1 MAPPRRER
9 ITSTYIAMD
18 RVFKFGA
25 TPGCRGCEFEAT
37 KHTPLCRARFNALI
51 RADRIAKAP
60 KTPPVIPA
68 EPDGSRA
75 TEDADPGG
83 SREEAAGAEHVE
95 QGAVGQVVYAID
107 LRFLERHSVMNHA
120 TRIAT
125 ATEMPGMNV
134 LFECAGHVDSK
145 VEQSMR

>member
-1 MAPPRRER
+1 MYGPAQELHLH
-9 ITSTYIAMD
+9 
-18 RVFKFGA
+18 
-25 TPGCRGCEFEAT
+25 
-37 KHTPLCRARFNALI
+37 KHQQLG
-51 RADRIAKAP
+51 KM
-60 KTPPVIPA
+60 PPVVPA